1 MPSGRT
7 GTLPTPK
14 IPNTW
19 SLRRCADAGYD
30 RVPAPPVRLLHKR
43 EPIIRALRHLLPL
56 LGRYALPLTAGF
68 AFMLAQNW
76 AFARIPVLIQRLL
89 DEIVGA
95 NRFSVVGNAALAATA
110 FTLLAGGCM
119 FLMRK
124 LIIGVSRRIEY
135 DLRDELFRRL
145 ISLAYGFFQRR
156 RTGDLI
162 SRCTN
167 DLTDVRMLLG
177 PGMMYIP
184 DALSRLALFLPLL
197 LGLDVMM
204 TVALLVVAALLVALN
219 LVVIPRFRPLYR
231 TVQEQ
236 VGAINDS
243 AWQTITGI
251 TTVKL
256 YAAEAQ
262 QTAQFEELN
271 RTYVRANMRVLKIR
285 GLLWP
290 LMALVFGL
298 LQLVTLWL
306 GGSAVIRG
314 ELSIG
319 ELLQFSTMVGLLAF
333 PIMSLGWV
341 TSLLQQGVSA
351 MERIDTILTAP
362 PEPRTGVELPRGG
375 LQVALRGV
383 RYRYP
388 EAAEEALQGVDLELE
403 PGETVAITGPVG
415 SGKSTLL
422 ALLTALVQ
430 PTAGSITVAGQLVSA
445 VDPLALRRRVAV
457 VPQETFLFSMT
468 VAENIALGV
477 ETPVTPEQIRAA
489 ADAAALSADIA
500 TFPDGYDQ
508 LVGERGIT
516 LSGGQKQ
523 RLALARALVKE
534 SELLILDDA
543 LSSVD
548 SATETEI
555 LATLGARGGNLEA
568 HGAAGVAAYLGA
580 APGGS
585 HRGARRRPHRRAGQP

>member
-1 MPSGRT
+1 
-7 GTLPTPK
+7 
-14 IPNTW
+14 
-19 SLRRCADAGYD
+19 
-30 RVPAPPVRLLHKR
+30 
-43 EPIIRALRHLLPL
+43 
-56 LGRYALPLTAGF
+56 
-68 AFMLAQNW
+68 MLAQNW
-76 AFARIPVLIQRLL
+76 AFSRVPVWIQRLL

-95 NRFSVVGNAALAATA
+95 NRTLPVRTAALTAAGFTA
-110 FTLLAGGCM
+110 LAGGCM

-135 DLRDELFRRL
+135 DLRDDLFRRL
-145 ISLAYGFFQRR
+145 IGLPFGFFQRR

-167 DLTDVRMLLG
+167 DLNDVRMLLG

-184 DALSRLALFLPLL
+184 DAVSRLALFLPLL
-197 LGLDVMM
+197 LRLDVLM
-204 TVALLVVAALLVALN
+204 TAALLLVAALLVTIN
-219 LVVIPRFRPLYR
+219 LVVIPRFRPR
-231 TVQEQ
+231 FRAVQEQ
-236 VGAINDS
+236 VAAINDQ

-256 YAAEAQ
+256 YAAEAP
-262 QTAQFEELN
+262 QTARFAELN
-271 RTYVRANMRVLKIR
+271 RGYVRANMRVLRIR

-290 LMALVFGL
+290 LMGLVFGL

-306 GGSAVIRG
+306 GGAAVVRG
-314 ELSIG
+314 ALTIG
-319 ELLQFSTMVGLLAF
+319 ELLQFSTMVALLAF
-333 PIMSLGWV
+333 PITSLGWV

-351 MERIDTILTAP
+351 MERIETILTAR
-362 PEPRTGVELPRGG
+362 PERRTGTALPAGG
-375 LQVALRGV
+375 LAVALHGV

-388 EAAEEALQGVDLELE
+388 EAAQEALRGIDLALQ

-422 ALLTALVQ
+422 GLLTAVVQ
-430 PTAGSITVAGQLVSA
+430 PTAGRLTVGGQPLA
-445 VDPLALRRRVAV
+445 ALDPLALRRRVAV

-468 VAENIALGV
+468 VAENIAMGAEDAV
-477 ETPVTPEQIRAA
+477 PRERIEAA
-489 ADAAALSADIA
+489 AAAAALSADVA
-500 TFPDGYDQ
+500 TFPEGYDQ

-534 SELLILDDA
+534 SDLLLLDDA

-555 LATLGARGGNLEA
+555 LAALRTRAGAPAQTVVLVSQRISALRLADRILVLNGGRVVEQ
-568 HGAAGVAAYLGA
+568 
-580 APGGS
+580 GS
-585 HRGARRRPHRRAGQP
+585 HEQLLRADGRYARLAELQRLEQYLA

>member
-1 MPSGRT
+1 M
-7 GTLPTPK
+7 
-14 IPNTW
+14 
-19 SLRRCADAGYD
+19 
-30 RVPAPPVRLLHKR
+30 V
-43 EPIIRALRHLLPL
+43 PL
-56 LGRYALPLTAGF
+56 LLRYALPLAAGF

-76 AFARIPVLIQRLL
+76 AFARVPVWIQRLL
-89 DEIVGA
+89 DEIVGT
-95 NRFSVVGNAALAATA
+95 NRPPLVRDAVLAAAGFTA
-110 FTLLAGGCM
+110 LAGGCM

-124 LIIGVSRRIEY
+124 LIIGVSRRLEY

-145 ISLAYGFFQRR
+145 ISLEFGFFQRR

-167 DLTDVRMLLG
+167 DLNDVRMLLG

-184 DALSRLALFLPLL
+184 DAVSRLALFLPLL
-197 LGLDVMM
+197 LEVDVLM
-204 TVALLVVAALLVALN
+204 TAALLLVATLLVAIN
-219 LVVIPRFRPLYR
+219 LVVIPRFRPLFR

-236 VGAINDS
+236 VAAINDQ

-256 YAAEAQ
+256 YTAEVQ
-262 QTAQFEELN
+262 QTAQFAALN
-271 RTYVRANMRVLKIR
+271 RGYVRANMRVLRVR

-290 LMALVFGL
+290 LLGLVFGL

-306 GGSAVIRG
+306 GGAAVVRG
-314 ELSIG
+314 ELTIG
-319 ELLQFSTMVGLLAF
+319 ELLQFSTMVALLAF

-351 MERIDTILTAP
+351 MERIETILTAHS
-362 PEPRTGVELPRGG
+362 EQRTGAALPEGG
-375 LQVALRGV
+375 LPVALQGV

-388 EAAEEALQGVDLELE
+388 EAAQESLRGIDLALE

-422 ALLTALVQ
+422 ALLTAIVQ
-430 PTAGSITVAGQLVSA
+430 PAAGHVTVAGRPLA
-445 VDPLALRRRVAV
+445 TLDPLALRRRVAV

-468 VAENIALGV
+468 VAENIAMGTEGAV
-477 ETPVTPEQIRAA
+477 ARERIQAA
-489 ADAAALSADIA
+489 ATAAALSADIA

-534 SELLILDDA
+534 SDLLLLDDA

-555 LATLGARGGNLEA
+555 LAALRTRAGAPARTVVLVSQRISALRLADRILVLDGGRIVEQ
-568 HGAAGVAAYLGA
+568 
-580 APGGS
+580 GS
-585 HRGARRRPHRRAGQP
+585 HEQLLLAGGRYARLAELQRLEQYLA

>member
-1 MPSGRT
+1 MRLT
-7 GTLPTPK
+7 T
-14 IPNTW
+14 IP
-19 SLRRCADAGYD
+19 D
-30 RVPAPPVRLLHKR
+30 RER
-43 EPIIRALRHLLPL
+43 EPTIRALRHLLPL
-56 LGRYALPLTAGF
+56 LGRYVLPLAVGF

-76 AFARIPVLIQRLL
+76 AFARIPVWIQRLL

-95 NRFSVVGNAALAATA
+95 NRLSAVRAAALAATG
-110 FTLLAGGCM
+110 FTVLAGGCM

-135 DLRDELFRRL
+135 DLRDTLFRRL
-145 ISLAYGFFQRR
+145 ISLEFGFYQRR

-167 DLTDVRMLLG
+167 DLNDVRMLLG

-197 LGLDVMM
+197 LGLHVLM
-204 TVALLVVAALLVALN
+204 TAALLLVAALLVAVN
-219 LVVIPRFRPLYR
+219 LLVIPRFRPLFR
-231 TVQEQ
+231 AVQEQ
-236 VGAINDS
+236 VAAINDR
-243 AWQTITGI
+243 AWQTVTGI

-271 RTYVRANMRVLKIR
+271 RGYVRANIRVLKIR
-285 GLLWP
+285 GVLWP
-290 LMALVFGL
+290 LLGLVFGL

-306 GGSAVIRG
+306 GGAAVIRG

-319 ELLQFSTMVGLLAF
+319 ELLQFSTMVALLAF

-351 MERIDTILTAP
+351 MERIETILTAR
-362 PEPRTGVELPRGG
+362 PEERAGAVLPAGGLRVEL
-375 LQVALRGV
+375 QGV

-388 EAAEEALQGVDLELE
+388 EAVRESLRGIDLRLE

-422 ALLTALVQ
+422 ALLTAILQ
-430 PTAGSITVAGQLVSA
+430 PTGGRVTVAGRPLASF
-445 VDPLALRRRVAV
+445 DPLALRRRVAV

-468 VAENIALGV
+468 VAENIAMGA
-477 ETPVTPEQIRAA
+477 EEAVTRERIEAA
-489 ADAAALSADIA
+489 AAAAALSADLA
-500 TFPDGYDQ
+500 TFPDGCDQ

-534 SELLILDDA
+534 SDLLLLDDA

-555 LATLGARGGNLEA
+555 LGALREHAGRPTRTVVLVSQRTSALRLADRILVLDDGRIVEQGSHEQLLGAGGRYARLVELQRLEQ
-568 HGAAGVAAYLGA
+568 YLA
-580 APGGS
+580 
-585 HRGARRRPHRRAGQP
+585 

>member
-1 MPSGRT
+1 
-7 GTLPTPK
+7 
-14 IPNTW
+14 
-19 SLRRCADAGYD
+19 
-30 RVPAPPVRLLHKR
+30 
-43 EPIIRALRHLLPL
+43 
-56 LGRYALPLTAGF
+56 
-68 AFMLAQNW
+68 MLAQNW
-76 AFARIPVLIQRLL
+76 GFARIPVWIQRLL

-95 NRFSVVGNAALAATA
+95 NRLPVVRAAALAAVG
-110 FTLLAGGCM
+110 FTVLAGGCM

-135 DLRDELFRRL
+135 DLRDALFRRL
-145 ISLAYGFFQRR
+145 ISLQYDFFQRR

-177 PGMMYIP
+177 PAMMYIP

-197 LGLDVMM
+197 LELHLLM
-204 TVALLVVAALLVALN
+204 TMALLLVAALLVAVN
-219 LVVIPRFRPLYR
+219 LVVVPRFRPLFR

-236 VGAINDS
+236 VAAISDH
-243 AWQTITGI
+243 AWQTVTGI

-262 QTAQFEELN
+262 QTAQFARLN
-271 RTYVRANMRVLKIR
+271 RRYVRANMRVLRIR

-290 LMALVFGL
+290 LMGLVFGL

-319 ELLQFSTMVGLLAF
+319 ELLQFSTMVALLAF

-351 MERIDTILTAP
+351 MERIETILTAR
-362 PEPRTGVELPRGG
+362 PEERTGAALPAGG
-375 LQVALRGV
+375 VRFALEGV

-388 EAAEEALQGVDLELE
+388 EAAQEALHGIDLRLE

-422 ALLTALVQ
+422 ALLTAIVQ
-430 PTAGSITVAGQLVSA
+430 PGAGRVTVAGRPLA
-445 VDPLALRRRVAV
+445 DFDPLALRRRVAV

-468 VAENIALGV
+468 VAENIAMGAEDAV
-477 ETPVTPEQIRAA
+477 SREQIAAA
-489 ADAAALSADIA
+489 ADAAALSADLA

-523 RLALARALVKE
+523 RLALARALVRE
-534 SELLILDDA
+534 SDLLILDDA

-555 LATLGARGGNLEA
+555 LAALRGQAGSPARTVLLVSQRTSALRLADRILVLDGGRIVEQ
-568 HGAAGVAAYLGA
+568 
-580 APGGS
+580 GS
-585 HRGARRRPHRRAGQP
+585 HDELLRAGGRYARQAELQRLEQYLA

>member
-1 MPSGRT
+1 
-7 GTLPTPK
+7 
-14 IPNTW
+14 
-19 SLRRCADAGYD
+19 
-30 RVPAPPVRLLHKR
+30 
-43 EPIIRALRHLLPL
+43 
-56 LGRYALPLTAGF
+56 
-68 AFMLAQNW
+68 MLAQNW
-76 AFARIPVLIQRLL
+76 AFARIPVSIQRLL

-95 NRFSVVGNAALAATA
+95 NRLPVVRAAALAATG
-110 FTLLAGGCM
+110 FTVLAGGCM

-135 DLRDELFRRL
+135 DLRDELFRHL
-145 ISLAYGFFQRR
+145 IGLQFGFFQRR

-197 LGLDVMM
+197 LRLDVTM
-204 TVALLVVAALLVALN
+204 TAALLLVTALLVAIN
-219 LVVIPRFRPLYR
+219 LVVIPRFRPLFR

-236 VGAINDS
+236 VAAINDR

-262 QTAQFEELN
+262 QTAQFAELN
-271 RTYVRANMRVLKIR
+271 RGYVRANMQVLKIR

-290 LMALVFGL
+290 LMGLLFGL

-306 GGSAVIRG
+306 GGSAVIRD

-341 TSLLQQGVSA
+341 TSLLQQGVTA
-351 MERIDTILTAP
+351 MERIETILTAC
-362 PEPRTGVELPRGG
+362 PEQRTGGTLPDDG
-375 LQVALRGV
+375 LRFALQGV

-388 EAAEEALQGVDLELE
+388 EAAQESLRGIDLQLE
-403 PGETVAITGPVG
+403 PGETVAITGPIG
-415 SGKSTLL
+415 GGKSTLL
-422 ALLTALVQ
+422 ALLTAIVQ
-430 PTAGSITVAGQLVSA
+430 PTAGRLTVAGRPLEA
-445 VDPLALRRRVAV
+445 LDPLALRRRVAV

-468 VAENIALGV
+468 VAENIAMGA
-477 ETPVTPEQIRAA
+477 EDAVTRDQIEAA
-489 ADAAALSADIA
+489 AAAAALSADIA

-523 RLALARALVKE
+523 RLALARALVKD
-534 SELLILDDA
+534 SDLLILDDA

-555 LATLGARGGNLEA
+555 LAALRAHAGSRTRTVLLVSQRTSALRLADRILVLDGGRIVEQ
-568 HGAAGVAAYLGA
+568 
-580 APGGS
+580 GS
-585 HRGARRRPHRRAGQP
+585 HEQLLRAGGRYARLAELQRLEQFLT

>member
-1 MPSGRT
+1 
-7 GTLPTPK
+7 
-14 IPNTW
+14 
-19 SLRRCADAGYD
+19 
-30 RVPAPPVRLLHKR
+30 
-43 EPIIRALRHLLPL
+43 
-56 LGRYALPLTAGF
+56 
-68 AFMLAQNW
+68 MLAQNW
-76 AFARIPVLIQRLL
+76 AFARIPVWIQRLL

-95 NRFSVVGNAALAATA
+95 NRLPVVRAAALAATG
-110 FTLLAGGCM
+110 FTVLAGGCM

-135 DLRDELFRRL
+135 DLRDALFRRL
-145 ISLAYGFFQRR
+145 IGLEFGFFQRR

-167 DLTDVRMLLG
+167 DLNDVRMLLG
-177 PGMMYIP
+177 PGIMYIP

-197 LGLDVMM
+197 LGLHVLM
-204 TVALLVVAALLVALN
+204 TVALLLVAALLVAVN
-219 LVVIPRFRPLYR
+219 LVVVPRFRPLFR
-231 TVQEQ
+231 SVQEQ
-236 VGAINDS
+236 VAAINDR

-262 QTAQFEELN
+262 QTAQFAELN
-271 RTYVRANMRVLKIR
+271 RGYVRANIRVLKIR

-290 LMALVFGL
+290 LLGLAFGL

-319 ELLQFSTMVGLLAF
+319 ELLQFSTMVGLLAL

-341 TSLLQQGVSA
+341 ASLLQQGVSA
-351 MERIDTILTAP
+351 MERIEVILTAR
-362 PEPRTGVELPRGG
+362 PEQRTGATLPAGG
-375 LQVALRGV
+375 LRCALQRV

-388 EAAEEALQGVDLELE
+388 EAVQESLRGIDLQLE
-403 PGETVAITGPVG
+403 PGETVAITGRIG
-415 SGKSTLL
+415 SGKSTVL
-422 ALLTALVQ
+422 ALLTAIVQ
-430 PTAGSITVAGQLVSA
+430 PTSGQVTVGGRPLTAF
-445 VDPLALRRRVAV
+445 DPLALRRRVAV
-457 VPQETFLFSMT
+457 VPQETFLFSMS
-468 VAENIALGV
+468 VAENIAMGAEGV
-477 ETPVTPEQIRAA
+477 VTREQIEAA
-489 ADAAALSADIA
+489 AAAAALSADIA

-534 SELLILDDA
+534 SDLLILDDA

-555 LATLGARGGNLEA
+555 LAALRAHTGSPARTVLLVSQRISALRLADRILVLEDGRIVEQGSHEQLLGAGGRYARLAELQRLEQ
-568 HGAAGVAAYLGA
+568 YLA
-580 APGGS
+580 
-585 HRGARRRPHRRAGQP
+585 

>member
-1 MPSGRT
+1 
-7 GTLPTPK
+7 L
-14 IPNTW
+14 
-19 SLRRCADAGYD
+19 
-30 RVPAPPVRLLHKR
+30 
-43 EPIIRALRHLLPL
+43 
-56 LGRYALPLTAGF
+56 
-68 AFMLAQNW
+68 LAQNW
-76 AFARIPVLIQRLL
+76 AFARIPVSIQRLL

-95 NRFSVVGNAALAATA
+95 NRLSVVRAAALAATG
-110 FTLLAGGCM
+110 FTVLAGGCM

-135 DLRDELFRRL
+135 DLRDELFRHL
-145 ISLAYGFFQRR
+145 IGLQFGFFQRR

-197 LGLDVMM
+197 LGLHVPM
-204 TVALLVVAALLVALN
+204 TVALLLVAALLVAVN
-219 LVVIPRFRPLYR
+219 LVVIPRFRPLFR
-231 TVQEQ
+231 SVQEQ
-236 VGAINDS
+236 VAAINDRT
-243 AWQTITGI
+243 WQTVTGI

-271 RTYVRANMRVLKIR
+271 RGYVRANIRVLKIR

-290 LMALVFGL
+290 LLGLVFGL

-306 GGSAVIRG
+306 GGSAVIQG

-319 ELLQFSTMVGLLAF
+319 ELLQFSTMVGLLAL

-341 TSLLQQGVSA
+341 ASLLQQGVSA
-351 MERIDTILTAP
+351 MERIEVILTAR
-362 PEPRTGVELPRGG
+362 PEQRTGATLPAGG
-375 LQVALRGV
+375 LRCALQRV

-388 EAAEEALQGVDLELE
+388 EAVQESLRGIDLQLE
-403 PGETVAITGPVG
+403 PGETVAITGRIG
-415 SGKSTLL
+415 SGKSTVL
-422 ALLTALVQ
+422 ALLTAIVQ
-430 PTAGSITVAGQLVSA
+430 PTAGCVTVAGRPLA
-445 VDPLALRRRVAV
+445 ALDPLALRRRVAV

-468 VAENIALGV
+468 VAENIAMGA
-477 ETPVTPEQIRAA
+477 EDAVTREQIEAA
-489 ADAAALSADIA
+489 AAAAALSADIA

-523 RLALARALVKE
+523 RLALARALVKQ
-534 SELLILDDA
+534 SDLLILDDA

-555 LATLGARGGNLEA
+555 LAALRVPAGNPARTVLLVSQRTSALRLADRILMLEGGRVVEQ
-568 HGAAGVAAYLGA
+568 
-580 APGGS
+580 GS
-585 HRGARRRPHRRAGQP
+585 HEQLLRAGGRYARLAELQRLEQFLT

>member
-1 MPSGRT
+1 
-7 GTLPTPK
+7 
-14 IPNTW
+14 
-19 SLRRCADAGYD
+19 
-30 RVPAPPVRLLHKR
+30 
-43 EPIIRALRHLLPL
+43 
-56 LGRYALPLTAGF
+56 
-68 AFMLAQNW
+68 MLAQNW
-76 AFARIPVLIQRLL
+76 AFARIPVWIQRLL
-89 DEIVGA
+89 DETVGA
-95 NRFSVVGNAALAATA
+95 NRLPPVRGAVLAATG
-110 FTLLAGGCM
+110 FTMLAGGCM

-135 DLRDELFRRL
+135 DLRDALFRRL
-145 ISLAYGFFQRR
+145 ISLQFGFFQRR

-167 DLTDVRMLLG
+167 DLNDVRMLLG
-177 PGMMYIP
+177 PGIMYIP

-197 LGLDVMM
+197 LGLHVPM
-204 TVALLVVAALLVALN
+204 TVALLLVAALLVAVN
-219 LVVIPRFRPLYR
+219 LVVIPRFRPLFR
-231 TVQEQ
+231 GVQEQ
-236 VGAINDS
+236 VAAINDRV
-243 AWQTITGI
+243 WQTVTGI

-271 RTYVRANMRVLKIR
+271 RGYVRANIRVLKIR

-290 LMALVFGL
+290 LLGLVFGL

-306 GGSAVIRG
+306 GGSAVIQG

-319 ELLQFSTMVGLLAF
+319 ELLQFSTMVALLAF

-341 TSLLQQGVSA
+341 SSLLQQGVSA
-351 MERIDTILTAP
+351 MERIEMILTAR
-362 PEPRTGVELPRGG
+362 PEERTGATLPAGG
-375 LQVALRGV
+375 LHVALQGV

-388 EAAEEALQGVDLELE
+388 EAVQDSLRGIDLQLE

-422 ALLTALVQ
+422 TLLTAIVQ
-430 PTAGSITVAGQLVSA
+430 PTAGRVTVAGRPLA
-445 VDPLALRRRVAV
+445 ALDPLALRRRVAV

-468 VAENIALGV
+468 VAENIAMGA
-477 ETPVTPEQIRAA
+477 EDAVTREQIEAA
-489 ADAAALSADIA
+489 AAAAALSADIA

-523 RLALARALVKE
+523 RLALARALVKQ
-534 SELLILDDA
+534 SDLLILDDA

-555 LATLGARGGNLEA
+555 LAALRVPAGNPARTVLLVSQRTSALRLADRILVLEGGRVVEQGSHEQLLGAGGRYARLAELQRLEQ
-568 HGAAGVAAYLGA
+568 YLA
-580 APGGS
+580 
-585 HRGARRRPHRRAGQP
+585 